1 MLETPHTSLCAL
13 HAPHITLHLISSHLI
28 GTLLTS
34 SQLFSYVIQILLKY
48 FPFTWAL
55 LSLSHLIEALLN
67 SRQLFCPSESF
78 YCQREAL
85 AHNNRCA
92 QKAFTHSK
100 LIHREAF
107 THSKLLHTESFYAQ
121 KVFTHRGFY
130 TQKAFAH
137 SKLVHTA
144 SLYTEKPLH
153 TASFYTQKAFTHKK
167 LLRTEALIHSKLLH
181 RGFYTQQAFTHRRRA
196 HELPSIAGCSQLTRK
211 KRDASCP
218 GILPNTSPAFFT
230 TSEVTTLSH
239 GFPKS
244 SPPKVTTS
252 HHFPK
257 PSHFSK
263 SPLP

>member
-1 MLETPHTSLCAL
+1 MSSKFFSCIFLSPEHCSAF
-13 HAPHITLHLISSHLI
+13 LISSKLFLTHDSFSAPQKVF
-28 GTLLTS
+28 TVREKLLRTIT
-34 SQLFSYVIQILLKY
+34 VVRRKLLH
-48 FPFTWAL
+48 TA
-55 LSLSHLIEALLN
+55 SLYTEKPSHIA
-67 SRQLFCPSESF
+67 SF
-78 YCQREAL
+78 YT
-85 AHNNRCA
+85 
-92 QKAFTHSK
+92 QKAFTHK
-100 LIHREAF
+100 KFL
-107 THSKLLHTESFYAQ
+107 
-121 KVFTHRGFY
+121 HRGFY

-211 KRDASCP
+211 KRNASCP